1 MQPLRRRMLGLIAA
15 APIAPIALAA
25 PADAAVAYPVVRP
38 QKLRFPEDHGA
49 HPAHRIEWWY
59 LTGWLEA
66 AGLAPFGFQL
76 TFFQIRP
83 GIAEANPSRFA
94 ADHLLVAHA
103 ALAWPPAGHLLHAAR
118 TARSMRGLVGASEGD
133 CDVRLDRWRLWRQA
147 DDFKADVDAGEFMLQ
162 LAFGPTSEPL
172 LHGEG
177 GYSQKAPGAEH
188 ASQYV
193 SLPQLPVRG
202 RVRVGETVLAV
213 SGKAW
218 FDHEWSS
225 SLMHPDAAGW
235 DWAGINLHDG
245 SALMLFR
252 MRRHDGGALWH
263 GGTLRRADGTI
274 QHFDPSDIAWQVQ
287 REWRSPR
294 SGVRWPVSQTVR
306 FADRIVSLAPL
317 MDDQEL
323 DTRSTTGAI
332 YWEGAVRAM
341 ELGREVGR
349 GYLELT
355 GYDKALR
362 L

>member
-1 MQPLRRRMLGLIAA
+1 MLPLRRRLLGMLAA
-15 APIAPIALAA
+15 APFGPAIAA
-25 PADAAVAYPVVRP
+25 PAYPSVLP
-38 QKLRFPEDHGA
+38 QVLRFPEDHGA

-66 AGLAPFGFQL
+66 AGVAPFGFQL

-94 ADHLLVAHA
+94 PRHIVVAHA
-103 ALAWPPAGHLLHAAR
+103 ALAWPERGHLLHAAR
-118 TARSMRGLVGASEGD
+118 TARTMPGLVGASIGD

-147 DDFKADVDAGEFMLQ
+147 DAFKADVDAGDFALQ
-162 LAFGPTSEPL
+162 LIFSPTGAPL
-172 LHGEG
+172 LHGDG
-177 GYSQKAPGAEH
+177 GFSQKAPGAQH

-202 RVRVGETVLAV
+202 QVRVAGRSLQVA
-213 SGKAW
+213 GRAW

-235 DWAGINLHDG
+235 DWTGNNLHDG

-252 MRRHDGGALWH
+252 MRRRDGSALWH
-263 GGTLRRADGTI
+263 GGTLRRADGAI
-274 QHFDPSDIAWQVQ
+274 QHFGPRDIAWQTL

-294 SGVRWPVSQTVR
+294 SGVRWPVAQEVR
-306 FADRIVSLAPL
+306 FAGRTLSLLPL

-323 DTRSTTGAI
+323 DTRNTTGAI
-332 YWEGAVRAM
+332 YWEGAVRVQ
-341 ELGREVGR
+341 EGEREVGR

-355 GYDKALR
+355 GYEKALR